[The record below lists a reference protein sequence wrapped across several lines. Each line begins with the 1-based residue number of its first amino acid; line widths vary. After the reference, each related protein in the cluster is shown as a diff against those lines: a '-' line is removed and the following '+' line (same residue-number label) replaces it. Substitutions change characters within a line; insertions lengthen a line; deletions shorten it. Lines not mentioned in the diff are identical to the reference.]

1 MESGT
6 TGYAGQIQ
14 PIYPYYSECFDCHPK
29 ETPKSFPVC
38 TIRSTPSQPVH
49 CITWAKEFLFRQLFD
64 ENDNSN
70 SMNDANQIQNETD
83 DKDELE
89 NLNKEANE
97 LIELR
102 SKILLLDL
110 NFFINELFEKIFK
123 VDIERLL
130 SIETLWKARK
140 SPFH

>member
-1 MESGT
+1 MM
-6 TGYAGQIQ
+6 
-14 PIYPYYSECFDCHPK
+14 PIRFK
-29 ETPKSFPVC
+29 
-38 TIRSTPSQPVH
+38 
-49 CITWAKEFLFRQLFD
+49 
-64 ENDNSN
+64 
-70 SMNDANQIQNETD
+70 NETD

-110 NFFINELFEKIFK
+110 NSFINELLKKIFK

>member
-1 MESGT
+1 
-6 TGYAGQIQ
+6 
-14 PIYPYYSECFDCHPK
+14 
-29 ETPKSFPVC
+29 
-38 TIRSTPSQPVH
+38 
-49 CITWAKEFLFRQLFD
+49 
-64 ENDNSN
+64 
-70 SMNDANQIQNETD
+70 MNDANQIQNETD